1 MQRTRRYRLLTAI
14 LLVLVASAAA
24 APQGEY
30 YGSGYTII
38 SQEHGNDDL
47 QATVYRQLTP
57 GTVGQALPQ
66 LLNGT
71 GWRLADSHAADDR
84 IYRLYNQPLPEHKL
98 RIGPMP
104 LDQALG
110 WIAGDGWALV
120 VDPVNRLVSF
130 EVEAR
135 YDSRPPVG
143 IHSRPAAT
151 SHTTDVAP
159 AATPVYADLPP
170 QGSFPAVHTAPDYS
184 VTTYRTPAAAY
195 PVPPRED
202 WQNALPQRLADSAR
216 APQPPREQRRSKTRK
231 ALRPVIAATGNDSA
245 AAAAPHRTDKVP
257 IREEAANE
265 RSAAV
270 TAQKTATPAAAPATK
285 ITSAKTGAT
294 AADKEAN
301 KPAAKGAAPESRPA
315 AVQHPATPDKADKKT
330 VAPAVEK
337 KTAQTAVKTADN
349 KIAAPA
355 TANAEKTP
363 PVAAEKAAAPTG
375 QKKAAEANPA
385 DSPAT
390 AKPAADATAKPVPA
404 ATQPAAPAKAAPA
417 PAKSEAPAPVL
428 ANPAKADGTAPAA
441 AKPATA
447 QDTAPQAKP
456 AAAPE
461 NPATTPVKT
470 GYLPG
475 PPPALIAKRTIHVPP
490 QQRLRPPAA
499 KVPRGETTAS
509 MTPPAAPAAA
519 ATPEAAP

>member
-1 MQRTRRYRLLTAI
+1 MQRTRRRYRLLTATLM
-14 LLVLVASAAA
+14 LLAASAAA

-66 LLNGT
+66 LLDGT

-151 SHTTDVAP
+151 SHAPDVAP

-170 QGSFPAVHTAPDYS
+170 QGSFPAVQTAPDYS
-184 VTTYRTPAAAY
+184 ATTYRTPTAAY
-195 PVPPRED
+195 PAPVRED
-202 WQNALPQRLADSAR
+202 WQSTLPQRLADNAH

-231 ALRPVIAATGNDSA
+231 ALRPAVTATGNDSA
-245 AAAAPHRTDKVP
+245 AAAVP
-257 IREEAANE
+257 QQTAASN
-265 RSAAV
+265 RHAV
-270 TAQKTATPAAAPATK
+270 ATTQKTATTAAAPATK
-285 ITSAKTGAT
+285 TTPAKTGAT
-294 AADKEAN
+294 AADKVTNEQQR
-301 KPAAKGAAPESRPA
+301 AAKGAAPESRPA
-315 AVQHPATPDKADKKT
+315 TPSPDKAAKKAA
-330 VAPAVEK
+330 VPAENRTTPEGN
-337 KTAQTAVKTADN
+337 KTAT
-349 KIAAPA
+349 PA

-363 PVAAEKAAAPTG
+363 SATGKTEKAAAPAG
-375 QKKAAEANPA
+375 HKKAAESSQA

-404 ATQPAAPAKAAPA
+404 AAQPAVPAKAALTPA
-417 PAKSEAPAPVL
+417 ESETPAPVL
-428 ANPAKADGTAPAA
+428 ANPAKADGTAPAT
-441 AKPATA
+441 KPATA
-447 QDTAPQAKP
+447 QDAAPQAKP

-499 KVPRGETTAS
+499 KAAHGETAAS

-519 ATPEAAP
+519 ATPEDAP

>member
-14 LLVLVASAAA
+14 LLVLAASAAA

-66 LLNGT
+66 LLDGT

-84 IYRLYNQPLPEHKL
+84 VYRLYNQPLPEHKL

-104 LDQALG
+104 LDQALT

-151 SHTTDVAP
+151 SHAPDVAP

-170 QGSFPAVHTAPDYS
+170 QGSFPAVQTAPDYTN
-184 VTTYRTPAAAY
+184 TTYRTPTAAY
-195 PVPPRED
+195 PVPPRES
-202 WQNALPQRLADSAR
+202 WQNALPQRLADNAR

-231 ALRPVIAATGNDSA
+231 AVRPAVTVADDKTTEIASRPHHSGKTDSREDTAARRTTAATAPKA
-245 AAAAPHRTDKVP
+245 A
-257 IREEAANE
+257 
-265 RSAAV
+265 
-270 TAQKTATPAAAPATK
+270 AAAPATK
-285 ITSAKTGAT
+285 ITSAKTRAT

-301 KPAAKGAAPESRPA
+301 KPAAKGAASESRPA
-315 AVQHPATPDKADKKT
+315 AAPHPATPSPDKADKKT
-330 VAPAVEK
+330 VAPAENRTTPEGN
-337 KTAQTAVKTADN
+337 KTAT
-349 KIAAPA
+349 PA

-363 PVAAEKAAAPTG
+363 SATGKTAEKAAAPAG
-375 QKKAAEANPA
+375 HKKAAESSQA

-428 ANPAKADGTAPAA
+428 ANPAKADGAAPAA

-447 QDTAPQAKP
+447 QDTAAQAKP

-461 NPATTPVKT
+461 NPATAPVKT

-499 KVPRGETTAS
+499 
-509 MTPPAAPAAA
+509 PAVA
-519 ATPEAAP
+519 ATPEDAP

>member
-14 LLVLVASAAA
+14 LLVLAASAAA

-66 LLNGT
+66 LLDGT

-84 IYRLYNQPLPEHKL
+84 VYRLYNQPLPEHKL

-104 LDQALG
+104 LDQALT

-151 SHTTDVAP
+151 SHVPDVAP

-170 QGSFPAVHTAPDYS
+170 QGSFPAVQTAPDYTN
-184 VTTYRTPAAAY
+184 TTYRTPTAAY
-195 PVPPRED
+195 PVPPREG
-202 WQNALPQRLADSAR
+202 WQNALPQRLADNAHT
-216 APQPPREQRRSKTRK
+216 PQPPREQRRSKTRK
-231 ALRPVIAATGNDSA
+231 AVRPAVTVADDKTTEIASRPHHSGKTDSREDTAARRTTAATAPKA
-245 AAAAPHRTDKVP
+245 A
-257 IREEAANE
+257 
-265 RSAAV
+265 
-270 TAQKTATPAAAPATK
+270 AAAPATK
-285 ITSAKTGAT
+285 IMSAKTGAT
-294 AADKEAN
+294 AADKAAN
-301 KPAAKGAAPESRPA
+301 GQQAAVKGVAPESRPA
-315 AVQHPATPDKADKKT
+315 TPSPDKAAKKAA
-330 VAPAVEK
+330 VPAENRTTPEGN
-337 KTAQTAVKTADN
+337 KTAT
-349 KIAAPA
+349 PA

-363 PVAAEKAAAPTG
+363 SATGKTAEKAAAPAG
-375 QKKAAEANPA
+375 HKKAAESSQA

-499 KVPRGETTAS
+499 KAARDETAAS

-519 ATPEAAP
+519 ATPEDAP

>member
-1 MQRTRRYRLLTAI
+1 MQRTRRYRLLTAT
-14 LLVLVASAAA
+14 LLVLAASAAA

-66 LLNGT
+66 LLDGT
-71 GWRLADSHAADDR
+71 GWRLADRYAADDR

-151 SHTTDVAP
+151 SHVPEVAP
-159 AATPVYADLPP
+159 AAAPVVYADLPP
-170 QGSFPAVHTAPDYS
+170 QGSFPAVQAAPDYTN
-184 VTTYRTPAAAY
+184 TTYRTPTAAY

-202 WQNALPQRLADSAR
+202 WQNALPQRLADNDHV
-216 APQPPREQRRSKTRK
+216 PQPPREQRRSKTRK
-231 ALRPVIAATGNDSA
+231 ALRPAVTASGNDSA
-245 AAAAPHRTDKVP
+245 AAAVPHQT
-257 IREEAANE
+257 AASN
-265 RSAAV
+265 RSAAA

-285 ITSAKTGAT
+285 TTSAKTSAT
-294 AADKEAN
+294 APDKAAN
-301 KPAAKGAAPESRPA
+301 ESAAKAAAPESRPA
-315 AVQHPATPDKADKKT
+315 TAQHSATSDKTDKKT
-330 VAPAVEK
+330 AAPTENK
-337 KTAQTAVKTADN
+337 TPPEGNKTAT
-349 KIAAPA
+349 PA
-355 TANAEKTP
+355 TTTAEKTP
-363 PVAAEKAAAPTG
+363 APAG
-375 QKKAAEANPA
+375 HKKAAEANPA

-390 AKPAADATAKPVPA
+390 AKPATDATAKPVPA

-447 QDTAPQAKP
+447 QDTAAQAKP
-456 AAAPE
+456 AATPE

-470 GYLPG
+470 RYLPS

-499 KVPRGETTAS
+499 KVPRGETAAS

-519 ATPEAAP
+519 VTPEDAP

>member
-14 LLVLVASAAA
+14 LLVLAASAAA

-104 LDQALG
+104 LDQALT

-120 VDPVNRLVSF
+120 IDPVNRLVSF

-151 SHTTDVAP
+151 SHVPDVAP

-184 VTTYRTPAAAY
+184 ATTYRTPTAAY
-195 PVPPRED
+195 PAPVRED
-202 WQNALPQRLADSAR
+202 WQSTLPQRLADNAH

-231 ALRPVIAATGNDSA
+231 ALRPAVTATGNDSA
-245 AAAAPHRTDKVP
+245 AAAVP
-257 IREEAANE
+257 QQTAASN
-265 RSAAV
+265 RHAV
-270 TAQKTATPAAAPATK
+270 ATTQKTATTAAAPATK
-285 ITSAKTGAT
+285 IMSAKTGAT
-294 AADKEAN
+294 AADKAAN
-301 KPAAKGAAPESRPA
+301 GQQAAVKGVAPESRPA
-315 AVQHPATPDKADKKT
+315 TPLPDKAAKKAA
-330 VAPAVEK
+330 VPAENRTTPEGN
-337 KTAQTAVKTADN
+337 KTAT
-349 KIAAPA
+349 PA
-355 TANAEKTP
+355 TATAEKTP
-363 PVAAEKAAAPTG
+363 SATGKTAEKAAVSAG
-375 QKKAAEANPA
+375 HKKAAEANPA

-390 AKPAADATAKPVPA
+390 AKPAAA
-404 ATQPAAPAKAAPA
+404 AQPAVPAKAVLT

-428 ANPAKADGTAPAA
+428 ANPAKADGTAPAT
-441 AKPATA
+441 KPATA
-447 QDTAPQAKP
+447 QDTAAHAKP

-461 NPATTPVKT
+461 NPAITPVKT

-499 KVPRGETTAS
+499 KAAHDETAAS
-509 MTPPAAPAAA
+509 ITPPAPAAA
-519 ATPEAAP
+519 ATPEDAP